1 MLMKHKLMEALRK
14 SGNKKFEQMWKNVK
28 TRQKT
33 GK

>member
-14 SGNKKFEQMWKNVK
+14 SGNRKFQQMWKTDK
-28 TRQKT
+28 TLQKS